1 MSPPPVVLHAVGV
14 AGRSREPDADLATA
28 LPVLGSVGR
37 VVRRAVRRRF
47 PLRPLTDPQVAV
59 LRTVEGSPGIA
70 SGAVAERLQLAPSTV
85 STLVRELVDAGLVV
99 READERDR
107 RASRLRLTAD
117 AVEGLRLWGSVRE
130 QVLAEALARLTAAE
144 REALRAALP
153 AVRRLVD
160 ALDAQS

>member
-1 MSPPPVVLHAVGV
+1 MAER
-14 AGRSREPDADLATA
+14 AGGGTREADAELARA

-85 STLVRELVDAGLVV
+85 STLVRELVDAGLVL

-107 RASRLRLTAD
+107 RASRLRLTGD
-117 AVEGLRLWGSVRE
+117 AVEGLRVWGSVRD
-130 QVLAEALARLTAAE
+130 QVLADALEQLAPE
-144 REALRAALP
+144 DREALRSALP
-153 AVRRLVD
+153 AVRRLVA
-160 ALDAQS
+160 ALDGP

>member
-1 MSPPPVVLHAVGV
+1 MAGG
-14 AGRSREPDADLATA
+14 AGRGADVELARA

-59 LRTVEGSPGIA
+59 LRTVEASPGIA
-70 SGAVAERLQLAPSTV
+70 SGAVADRLQLAPSTV
-85 STLVRELVDAGLVV
+85 STLVRELVDAGLVL

-117 AVEGLRLWGSVRE
+117 AVEGLRLWGSVRD
-130 QVLAEALARLTAAE
+130 QVLADALERLAPEDRA
-144 REALRAALP
+144 ALRSALP
-153 AVRRLVD
+153 AVRRLVE
-160 ALDAQS
+160 ALDDQP

>member
-1 MSPPPVVLHAVGV
+1 MAD
-14 AGRSREPDADLATA
+14 AGEADVELVQA

-59 LRTVEGSPGIA
+59 LRTVEASPGIA
-70 SGAVAERLQLAPSTV
+70 SGAVAEQLQLAPSTV

-107 RASRLRLTAD
+107 RASTLRLTSQ
-117 AVEGLRLWGSVRE
+117 AVEGLRVWGSVRE
-130 QVLAEALARLTAAE
+130 QVVTAALD
-144 REALRAALP
+144 RLSPADRDALRAALP
-153 AVRRLVD
+153 AVRRLVE
-160 ALDAQS
+160 ALDR

>member
-1 MSPPPVVLHAVGV
+1 MAGGGPEAV
-14 AGRSREPDADLATA
+14 AELARA

-107 RASRLRLTAD
+107 RASTLRLTAD

-130 QVLAEALARLTAAE
+130 RVLADALERLSPAD
-144 REALRAALP
+144 RDALRAALP
-153 AVRRLVD
+153 AVRRLVEH
-160 ALDAQS
+160 LDDLS